1 VTISSAACHFWYNHR
16 GVAIHQPLPPFR
28 EGIKG
33 LGNVPLSY
41 RTKSNSRL
49 NEAVETENVNIR
61 QKSIF

>member
-1 VTISSAACHFWYNHR
+1 
-16 GVAIHQPLPPFR
+16 VAIHQPLPPFR
-28 EGIKG
+28 EGIQG
-33 LGNVPLSY
+33 LGNVALSY